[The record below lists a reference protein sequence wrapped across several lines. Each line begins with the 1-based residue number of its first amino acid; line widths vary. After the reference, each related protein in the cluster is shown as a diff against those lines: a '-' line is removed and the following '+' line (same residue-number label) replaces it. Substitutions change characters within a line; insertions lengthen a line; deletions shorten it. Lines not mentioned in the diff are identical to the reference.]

1 MGKEKKC
8 RYLDAAQQQK
18 EKMLRKSKDRKGQP
32 YTLVSAFCH
41 RARESVCKRKERHS
55 DSRLLES
62 CVSVQSDPGPRRLG
76 EVDGWTP
83 ARSTAITL
91 SLAQGTTLHT
101 LCICTLKTH
110 TKSMLS
116 SWHAWVE
123 TAQCAW
129 WEEWMVMIAPE
140 RKTYRQTGT
149 KSLRSVFN
157 V

>member
-1 MGKEKKC
+1 MQLNSRKKRCWERAKTGRDSPTLLCQLSVTEQERVCAKGK
-8 RYLDAAQQQK
+8 
-18 EKMLRKSKDRKGQP
+18 KDNV
-32 YTLVSAFCH
+32 TA
-41 RARESVCKRKERHS
+41 
-55 DSRLLES
+55 LES
-62 CVSVQSDPGPRRLG
+62 CVSVQSDHGPRRLG

-91 SLAQGTTLHT
+91 SLSQGTTLHT

-110 TKSMLS
+110 TKSTLS
-116 SWHAWVE
+116 SWHARVE
-123 TAQCAW
+123 TAPCAR

-140 RKTYRQTGT
+140 RKTYRQTST